1 MGQTSKR
8 LERRCFMNT
17 DKLILG
23 IIDLSLTLIK
33 HQEEL
38 EELIKGLDV
47 DEKDKEQLLQKV
59 RELRKS
65 IKRWDER

>member
-1 MGQTSKR
+1 
-8 LERRCFMNT
+8 MNT